1 MPKAL
6 GEPLA
11 LVQQGEAEVGRK
23 WPWLGSSPAEVR
35 ARSPG
40 KEGSLSG
47 EEGPFSS
54 SHYAAQW
61 ASLMEKLP
69 TGPNGNN
76 PK

>member
-11 LVQQGEAEVGRK
+11 LVHQGEAEVGGK
-23 WPWLGSSPAEVR
+23 WPWLGSSPAAEAQQVR
-35 ARSPG
+35 AHSP
-40 KEGSLSG
+40 G

-61 ASLMEKLP
+61 ASLVEKLP
-69 TGPNGNN
+69 RGPNGNN